1 MIQYTT
7 ARQMKEQYKTLLIQI
22 NEDKFDMLDEMHH
35 LTSGFKSMFTNHT
48 YQGLLAIRQALGGA
62 GYSAWSA
69 IPYYIDQFSP

>member
-1 MIQYTT
+1 
-7 ARQMKEQYKTLLIQI
+7 
-22 NEDKFDMLDEMHH
+22 MHH